1 MSKIL
6 ITGNGF
12 DLFHQLPTKYG
23 HFMAIMM
30 TIEET
35 SFSDNITFEELFGSF
50 FNQKFENDYNLIIQN
65 YDIEKINF
73 FKSDLEEINDILK
86 KNHWFNHFKS
96 VLNLS
101 TWIDFEMEI
110 ERILSELS
118 MLFEASRLS
127 KTNTKNFR
135 FSNEAFNENFI
146 AFGISE
152 IKTNDVLTIKD
163 DFIVFRTGKINEA
176 KILKFLVESLKQFTQ
191 IFNKY
196 LVLIVERFLDQKEFK
211 YSGVNFYLMDKIYT
225 FNYTDVFEKLYG
237 INKDKIVYLHGKMNK
252 IDSSQNLIFGISD
265 IPESLKNNKVFDF
278 TKYYQKI
285 RKNNN
290 CKFIELP
297 LKSKNNLKE
306 TIFYI
311 IGHSLDESD
320 AKYIIDLF
328 KYLELDSN
336 KYSKICVF
344 YFDDNDFDSKLNN
357 LIKII
362 GEEIVVEMNK
372 GGRLYFEELTSD
384 NLKKQF
390 SVVLKESKKI
400 GIY

>member
-12 DLFHQLPTKYG
+12 DLFHHLPTKYG

-30 TIEET
+30 TIEEM

-50 FNQKFENDYNLIIQN
+50 FKQKFENDYNLIIQN
-65 YDIEKINF
+65 YDIEKMNF
-73 FKSDLEEINDILK
+73 FESDLEEINDLLK
-86 KNHWFNHFKS
+86 KNHWFSHFKS
-96 VLNLS
+96 VSNLS

-152 IKTNDVLTIKD
+152 IKVNDVLTIKD
-163 DFIVFRTGKINEA
+163 DFIVYRTGKINEA

-196 LVLIVERFLDQKEFK
+196 LVLIFERFLDQKEFK
-211 YSGVNFYLMDKIYT
+211 YSGVDFYLMDKIYT

-320 AKYIIDLF
+320 AKYIIDLL
-328 KYLELDSN
+328 KYLE
-336 KYSKICVF
+336 
-344 YFDDNDFDSKLNN
+344 
-357 LIKII
+357 
-362 GEEIVVEMNK
+362 
-372 GGRLYFEELTSD
+372 
-384 NLKKQF
+384 
-390 SVVLKESKKI
+390 
-400 GIY
+400 